1 MVKVEIPFPCEI
13 TEDCNIQINSKFKYR
28 MLSHLK
34 GKDLTLYLSERK
46 ASKTTRQNSFWWG
59 VIIKTIIE
67 WLKETTGTAP
77 TPQLLH
83 VHICSRILDIPLTEV
98 VIEGHTYLDAERF
111 KLSKAGI
118 GDVSEA
124 IETVIAHYAA
134 KGVVF
139 PEPADYLK

>member
-1 MVKVEIPFPCEI
+1 MSKIEMPFPCEI
-13 TEDCNIQINSKFKYR
+13 TDDCNIKINSNYKFR

-34 GKDLTLYLSERK
+34 GKDLTIFLSERK
-46 ASKTTRQNSFWWG
+46 ANKTTKQNSFWWS

-83 VHICSRILDIPLTEV
+83 VHICSRILDLPLTEV
-98 VIEGHTYLDAERF
+98 IIEGHTYLDAERF

-118 GDVSEA
+118 GDVSDA
-124 IETVIAHYAA
+124 IEKVIAHYAE
-134 KGVVF
+134 KGVIF
-139 PEPADYLK
+139 PDSADYLK